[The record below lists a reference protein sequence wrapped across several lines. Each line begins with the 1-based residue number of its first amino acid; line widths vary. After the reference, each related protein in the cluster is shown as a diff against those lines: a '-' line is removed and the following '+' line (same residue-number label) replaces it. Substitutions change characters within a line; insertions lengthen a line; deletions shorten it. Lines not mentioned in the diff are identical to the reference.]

1 MNEGGRE
8 KSGGCDENK
17 EWRGAGS
24 MREGEEGWVWGRAR
38 RGRGGGRRSK
48 GAVSGH
54 NLIRSSHSI
63 S

>member
-24 MREGEEGWVWGRAR
+24 MREGEEGCWEYEGR
-38 RGRGGGRRSK
+38 RGWRGVGSMREGEEW
-48 GAVSGH
+48 GCGE
-54 NLIRSSHSI
+54 
-63 S
+63 